1 MNRNLVMDAVGYLD
15 EEILARYFEG
25 GTAAAAAPAA
35 GRRRKTSAAVRWAS
49 VAACLILVAAA
60 AVWLFVPYGTREQ
73 AAYIHSFPMNGI
85 FVSYQEKS
93 DLSRF
98 EKLMLKYRAGELYYE
113 EDGNLYYTV
122 RGSDNLEYLILR
134 RPDGELRLLRF
145 CQFFDDTGTQSE
157 KITFGYVLEN
167 IYQVGAA
174 GSVKE
179 ILFERVDSGKDP
191 IYDRIPVEEVRVRD
205 QEAIREIL
213 QSLWGLQ
220 YQNQAITPYIYPN
233 DSAYIKGEM
242 PLSAQTDRRLT
253 IRMTDGAE
261 IELHLY
267 SMSGYISMT
276 GVDYGKMSDED
287 LSRLAEIAGIDMA
300 YHFYGLPEQEGAVG
314 ETAEL
319 PSAP

>member
-25 GTAAAAAPAA
+25 RPAPA
-35 GRRRKTSAAVRWAS
+35 GGRRKTAAFVRWAS

-60 AVWLFVPYGTREQ
+60 AIWMFVPYGTREQ
-73 AAYIHSFPMNGI
+73 VAHIHSFPVDGI

-93 DLSRF
+93 DLTRF
-98 EKLMLKYRAGELYYE
+98 EKLMLKYRVGELYYE
-113 EDGNLYYTV
+113 KDGNLYYTV

-134 RPDGELRLLRF
+134 ESDGELKLLRF
-145 CQFFDDTGTQSE
+145 RQFFDDTGTQSE
-157 KITFGYVLEN
+157 KITFGYVLDN
-167 IYQVGAA
+167 IYQMGAT

-191 IYDRIPVEEVRVRD
+191 IYDRIPVEKVRVRD
-205 QEAIREIL
+205 QEAIREVL

-233 DSAYIKGEM
+233 DSAYINGEM
-242 PLSAQTDRRLT
+242 PLSAQTDRKLT
-253 IRMTDGAE
+253 IRMSDGAE

-267 SMSGYISMT
+267 SMSGYISMA
-276 GVDYGKMSDED
+276 GIDYGKMSDED
-287 LSRLAEIAGIDMA
+287 ISRVVRIAGIDME

-314 ETAEL
+314 ETAEP